1 MLNFLIGLLTVLMLL
16 SCGLLILLVLVQLP
30 KKEAGAGMAFGAG
43 TADALLGAGSGNA
56 LTKITKYTAAA
67 FFILCVALWMAYNN
81 KNRSSL
87 REVNRALDKVESV
100 AKPVVPATPQPAA
113 AQPAQGSLF
122 SGAAATNLPVMQSTN
137 TTPPRAKP

>member
-16 SCGLLILLVLVQLP
+16 SCVLLTLLVLVQLP

-67 FFILCVALWMAYNN
+67 FFVLCVALWLTYNH
-81 KNRSSL
+81 KNQSNVS
-87 REVNRALDKVESV
+87 EINRALEQVDK
-100 AKPVVPATPQPAA
+100 APKPVVPTPKQPTAPQA
-113 AQPAQGSLF
+113 GSLF
-122 SGAAATNLPVMQSTN
+122 GGAAATNMPAVQGTN
-137 TTPPRAKP
+137 VVPGSKP